1 MRYCKARGV
10 GRLDKLPIAKTHEMR
25 YTNGMKKPARSIIL
39 CGIKH
44 CGKSTLGKMLAA
56 ALGLDFYDTDDL
68 IYEQTGM
75 DARAIY
81 KSQGKDAFMAA
92 ELKACEYLQELL
104 SAPNEASQ
112 AQNAPA
118 FGQPKNRGASDNSS
132 QAQEAAAAKPKR
144 AVIATGGGICQN
156 EPAIAILKKLGTI
169 VYLEVPEITA
179 AGRIVREARFLPD
192 GTIQNLPAYIANK
205 NPADQKEVRAI
216 FHDFYEERT
225 KKYRSLAD
233 ITVQAQ
239 GSRSENTKKILSAL
253 GLD

>member
-1 MRYCKARGV
+1 
-10 GRLDKLPIAKTHEMR
+10 
-25 YTNGMKKPARSIIL
+25 
-39 CGIKH
+39 
-44 CGKSTLGKMLAA
+44 MLAD
-56 ALGLDFYDTDDL
+56 ALDLDFYDTDDL

-104 SAPNEASQ
+104 SAPNE
-112 AQNAPA
+112 
-118 FGQPKNRGASDNSS
+118 SS
-132 QAQEAAAAKPKR
+132 QTQEAAAAKPKR

-205 NPADQKEVRAI
+205 NPAGQKEVRAI
-216 FHDFYEERT
+216 FHDFYMERT
-225 KKYRSLAD
+225 KKYKSLAD
-233 ITVQAQ
+233 ASVQAQ

>member
-1 MRYCKARGV
+1 
-10 GRLDKLPIAKTHEMR
+10 MR
-25 YTNGMKKPARSIIL
+25 YTNRMKTPARSIIL

-44 CGKSTLGKMLAA
+44 CGKSTQGKKIAE

-68 IYEQTGM
+68 ILEQRGM

-92 ELKACEYLQELL
+92 ELRACEFLRDKL
-104 SAPNEASQ
+104 SGGKAQDAS
-112 AQNAPA
+112 AV
-118 FGQPKNRGASDNSS
+118 SS
-132 QAQEAAAAKPKR
+132 AAKR

-156 EPAIAILKKLGTI
+156 EPAIAILKKFGTI

-239 GSRSENTKKILSAL
+239 GSRSQNTKKILSEL

>member
-1 MRYCKARGV
+1 
-10 GRLDKLPIAKTHEMR
+10 MR
-25 YTNGMKKPARSIIL
+25 YTNGMKTPARSIIL

-44 CGKSTLGKMLAA
+44 CGKSTQGKRLAA

-68 IYEQTGM
+68 IFEQTGM

-92 ELKACEYLQELL
+92 ELKACEYLRDILQ
-104 SAPNEASQ
+104 AKGSQ
-112 AQNAPA
+112 DQN
-118 FGQPKNRGASDNSS
+118 
-132 QAQEAAAAKPKR
+132 AAAAKS

-156 EPAIAILKKLGTI
+156 EPAIAILKKLGPI

-216 FHDFYEERT
+216 FHDFYTERT

-233 ITVQAQ
+233 ASVQAQ

>member
-1 MRYCKARGV
+1 
-10 GRLDKLPIAKTHEMR
+10 
-25 YTNGMKKPARSIIL
+25 MKKPARSIIL

-44 CGKSTLGKMLAA
+44 CGKSTQGKRIAS

-68 IYEQTGM
+68 IFEQTGM

-92 ELKACEYLQELL
+92 ELKACEYLRDILQ
-104 SAPNEASQ
+104 AKGSQ
-112 AQNAPA
+112 GQN
-118 FGQPKNRGASDNSS
+118 
-132 QAQEAAAAKPKR
+132 AAAAKS

-216 FHDFYEERT
+216 FHDFYMERT

-233 ITVQAQ
+233 ASVQAQ
-239 GSRSENTKKILSAL
+239 GSRSENTKKILSEL
-253 GLD
+253 GLEH

>member
-1 MRYCKARGV
+1 M
-10 GRLDKLPIAKTHEMR
+10 
-25 YTNGMKKPARSIIL
+25 

-44 CGKSTLGKMLAA
+44 CGKSTQGKRIAS

-68 IYEQTGM
+68 ILEQCGM

-112 AQNAPA
+112 GQN
-118 FGQPKNRGASDNSS
+118 
-132 QAQEAAAAKPKR
+132 AAAAKS

-216 FHDFYEERT
+216 FHDFYTERT

-233 ITVQAQ
+233 ASVQAQ

>member
-1 MRYCKARGV
+1 
-10 GRLDKLPIAKTHEMR
+10 
-25 YTNGMKKPARSIIL
+25 
-39 CGIKH
+39 
-44 CGKSTLGKMLAA
+44 MLAA
-56 ALGLDFYDTDDL
+56 ALGLDFYDTDDVIL
-68 IYEQTGM
+68 EQCGM

-92 ELKACEYLQELL
+92 ELKACEYLRDIL
-104 SAPNEASQ
+104 Q
-112 AQNAPA
+112 AEGSKA
-118 FGQPKNRGASDNSS
+118 KES
-132 QAQEAAAAKPKR
+132 AAAKS

-216 FHDFYEERT
+216 FHDFYMERT

-233 ITVQAQ
+233 ASVQAQ

-253 GLD
+253 GLN

>member
-1 MRYCKARGV
+1 
-10 GRLDKLPIAKTHEMR
+10 MR
-25 YTNGMKKPARSIIL
+25 YTNGMKTPARSIIL

-44 CGKSTLGKMLAA
+44 CGKSTQGKRLAA

-68 IYEQTGM
+68 IFEQTGM

-92 ELKACEYLQELL
+92 ELKACEYLRDILQ
-104 SAPNEASQ
+104 AKGSQ
-112 AQNAPA
+112 DQN
-118 FGQPKNRGASDNSS
+118 
-132 QAQEAAAAKPKR
+132 AAAAKS

-216 FHDFYEERT
+216 FHDFYMERT

-233 ITVQAQ
+233 ASVQAQ

-253 GLD
+253 GLDY

>member
-1 MRYCKARGV
+1 
-10 GRLDKLPIAKTHEMR
+10 
-25 YTNGMKKPARSIIL
+25 MKRPARSIIL

-44 CGKSTLGKMLAA
+44 CGKSTQGKRIAS

-68 IYEQTGM
+68 IFEQTGM

-81 KSQGKDAFMAA
+81 KSQGRDAFMAA

-112 AQNAPA
+112 GQN
-118 FGQPKNRGASDNSS
+118 
-132 QAQEAAAAKPKR
+132 AAAAKS

-216 FHDFYEERT
+216 FHDFYTERT

-233 ITVQAQ
+233 ASVQAQ

-253 GLD
+253 GMD

>member
-1 MRYCKARGV
+1 
-10 GRLDKLPIAKTHEMR
+10 
-25 YTNGMKKPARSIIL
+25 MKRPARSIIL

-44 CGKSTLGKMLAA
+44 CGKSTQGKRIAA

-68 IYEQTGM
+68 ILEQCGM

-81 KSQGKDAFMAA
+81 KSQGKDAFMAV
-92 ELKACEYLQELL
+92 ELKACEFLRDKLSGNGPQPQE
-104 SAPNEASQ
+104 
-112 AQNAPA
+112 APA
-118 FGQPKNRGASDNSS
+118 A
-132 QAQEAAAAKPKR
+132 KR

-156 EPAIAILKKLGTI
+156 EPAVAILKKLGTI
-169 VYLEVPEITA
+169 VYLEVQEITA

-192 GTIQNLPAYIANK
+192 GSIENLPAYIANK
-205 NPADQKEVRAI
+205 NPADKKEVRAI

-239 GSRSENTKKILSAL
+239 GSRSQNTKKILSEL
-253 GLD
+253 GLEH

>member
-1 MRYCKARGV
+1 
-10 GRLDKLPIAKTHEMR
+10 MR
-25 YTNGMKKPARSIIL
+25 YTKRMKTPARSIIL

-68 IYEQTGM
+68 ISEQTGM

-104 SAPNEASQ
+104 SAPNETSQ
-112 AQNAPA
+112 AQNAAA
-118 FGQPKNRGASDNSS
+118 FGQQKKRGASDNSS
-132 QAQEAAAAKPKR
+132 QAKEAAAAKS

-216 FHDFYEERT
+216 FHDFYMERT

>member
-1 MRYCKARGV
+1 
-10 GRLDKLPIAKTHEMR
+10 MR
-25 YTNGMKKPARSIIL
+25 YTNGMKTPARPIIL

-44 CGKSTLGKMLAA
+44 CGKSTQGKRLAA

-68 IYEQTGM
+68 IFEQTGM

-92 ELKACEYLQELL
+92 ELKACEYLRDILQ
-104 SAPNEASQ
+104 AKGSQ
-112 AQNAPA
+112 DQN
-118 FGQPKNRGASDNSS
+118 
-132 QAQEAAAAKPKR
+132 AAAAKS

-216 FHDFYEERT
+216 FHDFYMERT

-233 ITVQAQ
+233 ASVQAQ

>member
-1 MRYCKARGV
+1 
-10 GRLDKLPIAKTHEMR
+10 MR
-25 YTNGMKKPARSIIL
+25 YTNGMKTPARSIIL

-44 CGKSTLGKMLAA
+44 CGKSTQGKRLAA

-68 IYEQTGM
+68 IFEQTGM

-92 ELKACEYLQELL
+92 ELKACEYLRDILQ
-104 SAPNEASQ
+104 AKGSQ
-112 AQNAPA
+112 DQN
-118 FGQPKNRGASDNSS
+118 
-132 QAQEAAAAKPKR
+132 AAAAKS

-156 EPAIAILKKLGTI
+156 EPAIAILKKLGPI

-216 FHDFYEERT
+216 FHDFYMERT

-233 ITVQAQ
+233 ASVQAQ

>member
-1 MRYCKARGV
+1 MKCV
-10 GRLDKLPIAKTHEMR
+10 ILLD
-25 YTNGMKKPARSIIL
+25 MKRPARSIIL

-44 CGKSTLGKMLAA
+44 CGKSTQGKRIAS

-68 IYEQTGM
+68 IFEQTGM

-81 KSQGKDAFMAA
+81 KSQGKEAFMAA
-92 ELKACEYLQELL
+92 ELKACEFLRDTLQAEG
-104 SAPNEASQ
+104 SH
-112 AQNAPA
+112 
-118 FGQPKNRGASDNSS
+118 G
-132 QAQEAAAAKPKR
+132 QEAADAKS
-144 AVIATGGGICQN
+144 AVIATGGGFCQN

-216 FHDFYEERT
+216 FHDFYTERT

-239 GSRSENTKKILSAL
+239 GSRSQNTKKILSEL

>member
-1 MRYCKARGV
+1 
-10 GRLDKLPIAKTHEMR
+10 
-25 YTNGMKKPARSIIL
+25 MKKIARSIVL

-68 IYEQTGM
+68 ILEQCGM

-92 ELKACEYLQELL
+92 ELKACEYLRDTLQAEGSKAQE
-104 SAPNEASQ
+104 AA
-112 AQNAPA
+112 A
-118 FGQPKNRGASDNSS
+118 FGQPKNRGASDTSS
-132 QAQEAAAAKPKR
+132 QAKEAAAAKS

-216 FHDFYEERT
+216 FHDFYTERT

-233 ITVQAQ
+233 ASVQAQ

>member
-1 MRYCKARGV
+1 
-10 GRLDKLPIAKTHEMR
+10 
-25 YTNGMKKPARSIIL
+25 MKKPARPIIL

-44 CGKSTLGKMLAA
+44 CGKSTQGKRIAS

-68 IYEQTGM
+68 IFEQTGM

-112 AQNAPA
+112 GQN
-118 FGQPKNRGASDNSS
+118 
-132 QAQEAAAAKPKR
+132 AAAAKS

-192 GTIQNLPAYIANK
+192 GTLQNLPAYIANK

-216 FHDFYEERT
+216 FHDFYTERT

-233 ITVQAQ
+233 ASVQAQ

-253 GLD
+253 GLEH

>member
-1 MRYCKARGV
+1 
-10 GRLDKLPIAKTHEMR
+10 
-25 YTNGMKKPARSIIL
+25 MKRPARSIIL

-44 CGKSTLGKMLAA
+44 CGKSTQGKRIAS

-68 IYEQTGM
+68 ILEQCGM

-112 AQNAPA
+112 GQN
-118 FGQPKNRGASDNSS
+118 
-132 QAQEAAAAKPKR
+132 AAAAKS

-216 FHDFYEERT
+216 FHDFYTERT

-233 ITVQAQ
+233 ASVQAQ

>member
-1 MRYCKARGV
+1 
-10 GRLDKLPIAKTHEMR
+10 
-25 YTNGMKKPARSIIL
+25 MKRPARSIIL

-44 CGKSTLGKMLAA
+44 CGKSTQGKRIAS
-56 ALGLDFYDTDDL
+56 ALGLDFYDTDDIIL
-68 IYEQTGM
+68 EQCGM

-92 ELKACEYLQELL
+92 ELKACEFLRDKL
-104 SAPNEASQ
+104 SGGK
-112 AQNAPA
+112 AQDA
-118 FGQPKNRGASDNSS
+118 GTSS
-132 QAQEAAAAKPKR
+132 PDKKSLQAQEAPAAKC

-156 EPAIAILKKLGTI
+156 EPAAALLKKLGTI
-169 VYLEVPEITA
+169 VYLEVQEITA

-192 GTIQNLPAYIANK
+192 GTIENLPAYIANK
-205 NPADQKEVRAI
+205 NPADKKEVRAI

-239 GSRSENTKKILSAL
+239 GSRSQNTKKILSAL
-253 GLD
+253 ELL

>member
-1 MRYCKARGV
+1 
-10 GRLDKLPIAKTHEMR
+10 
-25 YTNGMKKPARSIIL
+25 MKKPARSIIL

-56 ALGLDFYDTDDL
+56 ALDLDFYDTDDL

-104 SAPNEASQ
+104 SAPNE
-112 AQNAPA
+112 
-118 FGQPKNRGASDNSS
+118 SS
-132 QAQEAAAAKPKR
+132 QTQEAAAAKPKR

-205 NPADQKEVRAI
+205 NPAGQKEVRAI
-216 FHDFYEERT
+216 FHDFYMERT

-253 GLD
+253 GLEH

>member
-1 MRYCKARGV
+1 M
-10 GRLDKLPIAKTHEMR
+10 LPVAD
-25 YTNGMKKPARSIIL
+25 SIVL
-39 CGIKH
+39 MGCKH
-44 CGKSTLGKMLAA
+44 CGKSTQGKRLAA

-68 IYEQTGM
+68 ILEQCGM
-75 DARAIY
+75 DARALY

-92 ELKACEYLQELL
+92 ELKACEFLRDILQAEG
-104 SAPNEASQ
+104 S
-112 AQNAPA
+112 
-118 FGQPKNRGASDNSS
+118 K
-132 QAQEAAAAKPKR
+132 AQETAAAKS

-156 EPAIAILKKLGTI
+156 EPAAAILKKLGTI

-192 GTIQNLPAYIANK
+192 GTIENLPAYIANK

-233 ITVQAQ
+233 VTVQMQ
-239 GSRSENTKKILSAL
+239 GSRDENTKKILSAL
-253 GLD
+253 GLEH

>member
-1 MRYCKARGV
+1 
-10 GRLDKLPIAKTHEMR
+10 MR
-25 YTNGMKKPARSIIL
+25 YTVRMKKPARSIIL

-56 ALGLDFYDTDDL
+56 ALDLDFYDTDDL
-68 IYEQTGM
+68 IFEQTGM

-92 ELKACEYLQELL
+92 ELKACEYLRDTLQAEG
-104 SAPNEASQ
+104 SK
-112 AQNAPA
+112 AQNAAA

-132 QAQEAAAAKPKR
+132 HDQEAAAAKS

-192 GTIQNLPAYIANK
+192 GSIENLPAYIAAK
-205 NPADQKEVRAI
+205 NPRDEKEARAI
-216 FHDFYEERT
+216 FHDFYMERT

-239 GSRSENTKKILSAL
+239 GSRSENTKKILSEL

>member
-1 MRYCKARGV
+1 
-10 GRLDKLPIAKTHEMR
+10 
-25 YTNGMKKPARSIIL
+25 MKKPARSIIL

-44 CGKSTLGKMLAA
+44 CGKSTQGKRIAS

-68 IYEQTGM
+68 IFEQTGM

-81 KSQGKDAFMAA
+81 KSQGKEAFMAA
-92 ELKACEYLQELL
+92 ELKACEFLRDKL
-104 SAPNEASQ
+104 SGGKAQDAGAASYDQ
-112 AQNAPA
+112 
-118 FGQPKNRGASDNSS
+118 NSS
-132 QAQEAAAAKPKR
+132 QAKNCAA

-239 GSRSENTKKILSAL
+239 GSRSQNTKKILSEL

>member
-1 MRYCKARGV
+1 
-10 GRLDKLPIAKTHEMR
+10 
-25 YTNGMKKPARSIIL
+25 MKKPARSIIL

-44 CGKSTLGKMLAA
+44 CGKSTQGKRLAA

-68 IYEQTGM
+68 IVEQTGM

-92 ELKACEYLQELL
+92 ELKACEYLRDILQAEDSKAQE
-104 SAPNEASQ
+104 AA
-112 AQNAPA
+112 A

-132 QAQEAAAAKPKR
+132 HGQNAAAFGQPKKRGASDNSSHDHEAAAAKS

-216 FHDFYEERT
+216 FHDFYTERT

-233 ITVQAQ
+233 ASVQAQ

-253 GLD
+253 GLEH

>member
-1 MRYCKARGV
+1 
-10 GRLDKLPIAKTHEMR
+10 MR

-56 ALGLDFYDTDDL
+56 ALDLDFYDTDDL

-112 AQNAPA
+112 A
-118 FGQPKNRGASDNSS
+118 K
-132 QAQEAAAAKPKR
+132 EAAAAKS

-216 FHDFYEERT
+216 FHDFYMERT

-253 GLD
+253 GLEH

>member
-1 MRYCKARGV
+1 
-10 GRLDKLPIAKTHEMR
+10 
-25 YTNGMKKPARSIIL
+25 MKKLARSIIL

-44 CGKSTLGKMLAA
+44 CGKSTQGKRIAS

-68 IYEQTGM
+68 IFEQTGM

-81 KSQGKDAFMAA
+81 KSQGKEAFMAA
-92 ELKACEYLQELL
+92 ELKACEYLCDKL
-104 SAPNEASQ
+104 SGGK
-112 AQNAPA
+112 AQ
-118 FGQPKNRGASDNSS
+118 K
-132 QAQEAAAAKPKR
+132 AAAAKN

-216 FHDFYEERT
+216 FHDFYTERT

-239 GSRSENTKKILSAL
+239 GSRSQNTKKILSEL

>member
-1 MRYCKARGV
+1 
-10 GRLDKLPIAKTHEMR
+10 
-25 YTNGMKKPARSIIL
+25 MKRPARSIIL

-44 CGKSTLGKMLAA
+44 CGKSTQGKRIAS

-68 IYEQTGM
+68 IFEQTGM

-112 AQNAPA
+112 GQN
-118 FGQPKNRGASDNSS
+118 
-132 QAQEAAAAKPKR
+132 AAAAKS

-216 FHDFYEERT
+216 FHDFYLERT
-225 KKYRSLAD
+225 QKYRSLAD
-233 ITVQAQ
+233 ASVQAQ

-253 GLD
+253 GLDY

>member
-1 MRYCKARGV
+1 
-10 GRLDKLPIAKTHEMR
+10 MR

-56 ALGLDFYDTDDL
+56 ALDLDFYDTDDL

-104 SAPNEASQ
+104 SAPNE
-112 AQNAPA
+112 
-118 FGQPKNRGASDNSS
+118 SS
-132 QAQEAAAAKPKR
+132 QTQEAAAAKPKR

-253 GLD
+253 GLEH

>member
-1 MRYCKARGV
+1 
-10 GRLDKLPIAKTHEMR
+10 
-25 YTNGMKKPARSIIL
+25 MKKLARPIIL

-44 CGKSTLGKMLAA
+44 CGKSTQGKRIAS

-68 IYEQTGM
+68 ILEQCGM

-112 AQNAPA
+112 GQN
-118 FGQPKNRGASDNSS
+118 
-132 QAQEAAAAKPKR
+132 AAAAKS

-239 GSRSENTKKILSAL
+239 GSRSQNTKKILSEL

>member
-1 MRYCKARGV
+1 
-10 GRLDKLPIAKTHEMR
+10 MR
-25 YTNGMKKPARSIIL
+25 YTNGMKTPARSIIL

-44 CGKSTLGKMLAA
+44 CGKSTQGKRLAA

-68 IYEQTGM
+68 IFEQTGM

-92 ELKACEYLQELL
+92 ELKACEYLRDILQ
-104 SAPNEASQ
+104 AKGSQ
-112 AQNAPA
+112 GQN
-118 FGQPKNRGASDNSS
+118 
-132 QAQEAAAAKPKR
+132 AAAAKS

-216 FHDFYEERT
+216 FHDFYMERT

-233 ITVQAQ
+233 ASVQAQ

>member
-1 MRYCKARGV
+1 
-10 GRLDKLPIAKTHEMR
+10 
-25 YTNGMKKPARSIIL
+25 MKRPARSIIL

-44 CGKSTLGKMLAA
+44 CGKSTQGKRIAS

-68 IYEQTGM
+68 ILEQCGM

-92 ELKACEYLQELL
+92 ELKACEYLRDTLQ
-104 SAPNEASQ
+104 AKGSQ
-112 AQNAPA
+112 
-118 FGQPKNRGASDNSS
+118 G
-132 QAQEAAAAKPKR
+132 QEAAAAKC

-216 FHDFYEERT
+216 FHDFYMERT

-239 GSRSENTKKILSAL
+239 GSRSENTKKILSEL